1 MWAALLGT
9 AFASKATTAGVGL
22 AVLLAG
28 VGTAEVTGIGPAV
41 RESLNITQGASDNAG
56 EQSVEAQDN
65 GLGAENAAEQ
75 GAEVSA
81 SEDTPGNLVTNIR
94 PDGSFSLRGILTA
107 DGVETSSGEV
117 LFDLSEAELQLPGQG
132 NPNADALTL
141 DAYEG
146 YLVLVT
152 GSCDVPDGEELDMAE
167 DCTVDRVTVLGRAGQ
182 GQPEGAGQ
190 PDVLPGNAPEGAG
203 QPENPGQPGVLPNG
217 GGQPDDTPPVNAQGG
232 NPNSD

>member
-9 AFASKATTAGVGL
+9 AFASKASTAAVGL
-22 AVLLAG
+22 TALLASAG
-28 VGTAEVTGIGPAV
+28 AAEVTGVGPAV
-41 RESLNITQGASDNAG
+41 RESLGISEPTANSDAG

-81 SEDTPGNLVTNIR
+81 SEDTPGNLMTNIR

-117 LFDLSEAELQLPGQG
+117 LFDLVDAEVMIPGQPTDDE
-132 NPNADALTL
+132 PNLED
-141 DAYEG
+141 YEG

-152 GSCDVPDGEELDMAE
+152 GTCEGDEVDE
-167 DCTVDRVTVLGRAGQ
+167 DCTVESVTVLGRAGQ

-190 PDVLPGNAPEGAG
+190 PETLPGNAPEGAG
-203 QPENPGQPGVLPNG
+203 QPENPGQPDVLPND
-217 GGQPDDTPPVNAQGG
+217 GGQPDDTPPVTTPGG